1 MRSTGNLHPEWGY
14 FAPAPSV
21 ARTVRVALV
30 AVAVGATAGAAVVAL
45 LVHRTGSNDSSSV
58 AAQALI
64 IDAPV
69 ITSGV
74 AKAPNAKAAILARQ
88 SANAK
93 AQPVTSVQSHTMNV
107 VPTVTEAMPLAQA
120 KPKMA
125 SGQSAMASG
134 PAPNANQ
141 MNPTPLFRPMIQRV
155 SGGSRLALVPAAP
168 APIRSRAP
176 SRPEEATASIARKK
190 RTLSSEAGRRETEID
205 ARERWREDAGVAPL
219 LRFFGLRLS
228 SSSSPN

>member
-14 FAPAPSV
+14 FAPVPSV
-21 ARTVRVALV
+21 ARTVRVALA

-58 AAQALI
+58 AAQALV

-107 VPTVTEAMPLAQA
+107 VPSVAEATPLSQA
-120 KPKMA
+120 KPIMA
-125 SGQSAMASG
+125 SAQSAMVSG

-141 MNPTPLFRPMIQRV
+141 MNPTLSRPMIQRL
-155 SGGSRLALVPAAP
+155 SGGPRLALVPAAP

-176 SRPEEATASIARKK
+176 SRPEEARARMIARKK
-190 RTLSSEAGRRETEID
+190 RTLSYAEAGRRETEID

-219 LRFFGLRLS
+219 LRFFGLR
-228 SSSSPN
+228 